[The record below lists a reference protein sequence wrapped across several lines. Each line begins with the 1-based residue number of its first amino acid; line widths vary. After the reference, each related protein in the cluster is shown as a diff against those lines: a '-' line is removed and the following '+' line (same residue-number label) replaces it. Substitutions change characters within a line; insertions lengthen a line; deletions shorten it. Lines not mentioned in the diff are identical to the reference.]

1 VTALRGIDS
10 RLRSARLY
18 LCTDARDRQG
28 DFAEF
33 CEAALAGGVDMIQLR
48 QKGLDPD
55 REVELLQELRR
66 IAAPHQALVVV
77 NDSAA
82 VAGRFRSDVLH
93 LGQGD
98 GDAAEARRQLHQWA
112 RIGRS
117 THSTEQFRQAAA
129 DPDIDY
135 FAVGP
140 VWETPTKPGRP
151 AVGPELVRAAAE
163 TVPPADPDS
172 KPWFAIGGVNAATL
186 DQVLE
191 AGARRIVVVRAIC
204 DADDPQAAATELK
217 DRLRTAWADDPGM
230 QSYLLRA
237 VGP

>member
-1 VTALRGIDS
+1 MTALRGIDS
-10 RLRSARLY
+10 RLRLARLY

-33 CEAALAGGVDMIQLR
+33 CEAALTGGVDMIQLR
-48 QKGLDPD
+48 QKGLHPD
-55 REVELLQELRR
+55 RELELLQELRR
-66 IAAPHQALVVV
+66 IAQPHQALVVV
-77 NDSAA
+77 NDSSE
-82 VAGRFRSDVLH
+82 VAGQFRSDVLH
-93 LGQGD
+93 LGQDD
-98 GDAAEARRQLHQWA
+98 GDAAEARTLLHPWA

-117 THSTEQFRQAAA
+117 THSPEQFRAAA
-129 DPDIDY
+129 DDTHVDY

-151 AVGPELVRAAAE
+151 AVGLELVREAAAA
-163 TVPPADPDS
+163 VPPASPDS

-186 DQVLE
+186 DQVLD

-204 DADDPQAAATELK
+204 DADDPEAAATELK
-217 DRLRTAWADDPGM
+217 DRLRAAWSQDPGM
-230 QSYLLRA
+230 QSYLMRA